1 MGTCFRRNFHVN
13 SLLCHS
19 QTLRDSRC
27 SSLCLAHGL
36 FEDPSDLVSNLIIA
50 LIWNLRNSRVKT
62 INIATI
68 EAITMAPRLL
78 RKDRSRVRSRL
89 ITTNYEG
96 SRNLHIPR
104 YPQQLVSTLS
114 RFHELKRK
122 MKDVHFKGEKVL
134 EFLGVRKISY
144 NWLNLFQF
152 CCV

>member
-89 ITTNYEG
+89 ITTNNEESTPICISQSAHINSLLRYRA
-96 SRNLHIPR
+96 SRVKNSKNNYCFSSLLLL
-104 YPQQLVSTLS
+104 QTSFLV
-114 RFHELKRK
+114 
-122 MKDVHFKGEKVL
+122 
-134 EFLGVRKISY
+134 
-144 NWLNLFQF
+144 
-152 CCV
+152 